1 MGIQWIQIPRKFL
14 ELNKG
19 TKFVDVLVYAAI
31 DNQKDSTTHTSK
43 IGMRTIADKYNIPLS
58 KVEDAVKRLKES
70 GYLDFTQHPSPNN
83 TEYKYNQYTFPLLKD
98 DMVKDGFLMLMPEVL
113 SLPLK
118 PKDRG
123 ILIYLQL
130 IALPNMNDIGETK
143 IEDIADRIGV
153 CRQTAS
159 KYLKKF
165 LEIGQLHK
173 SSSGYFYQCQYLD
186 KDIQIDNSKDSK
198 LVMLC

>member
-19 TKFVDVLVYAAI
+19 TKFMDVLVYAAI

-58 KVEDAVKRLKES
+58 KVEDAIKRLKES
-70 GYLDFTQHPSPNN
+70 GYIDYTQHTSPNN
-83 TEYKYNQYTFPLLKD
+83 EAYKYNQYSFPLIKGN
-98 DMVKDGFLMLMPEVL
+98 MVKEGFLMLKPEVL
-113 SLPLK
+113 NLPIK

-130 IALPNMNDIGETK
+130 IALPNMNDIADRK
-143 IEDIADRIGV
+143 IEDIANKIGI
-153 CRQTAS
+153 CRQTTS
-159 KYLKKF
+159 KYLKQF
-165 LEIGQLHK
+165 IT
-173 SSSGYFYQCQYLD
+173 SGYLNQSRNGIYQCQYLA
-186 KDIQIDNSKDSK
+186 KDIPVKQETLNIT
-198 LVMLC
+198 L

>member
-1 MGIQWIQIPRKFL
+1 MGTQWIQIPRRFL
-14 ELNKG
+14 KMDKG

-31 DNQKDSTTHTSK
+31 DYQKDSSTHTSK

-70 GYLDFTQHPSPNN
+70 GYLDFTQHTSPNN

-98 DMVKDGFLMLMPEVL
+98 DMAKDGFLMLKPEVL

-130 IALPNMNDIGETK
+130 IALPNMNDIVETK
-143 IEDIADRIGV
+143 IEDIGNRIGI

-159 KYLKKF
+159 KYLKQF
-165 LEIGQLHK
+165 LA
-173 SSSGYFYQCQYLD
+173 SGYIIQNSRSGMYKCQYLAKD
-186 KDIQIDNSKDSK
+186 KPVDKKPKEEIPFY
-198 LVMLC
+198 L